1 MSTPTPSESNPA
13 SATSSTIGGYE
24 LLELLGKGGMGTVY
38 RAKTPAGAVV
48 AVKILAPHLTGNDVL
63 RSRFYLEAKLA
74 MGLEH
79 PNIVRAI
86 DVGED
91 NARHYLAME
100 FIDGESLNKRIAREG
115 AIPEPD
121 AIKITADVARALDK
135 AHAEGLVHRDVKPD
149 NILVT
154 KAGDV
159 KLTDLG
165 LAKKAEID
173 LDLTRTGKGLGTPH
187 FMAPEQFRDAKNVDP
202 RSDIYALGAT
212 LYVMVT
218 GRLPFRGNDP
228 LDTFMKKTKNL
239 YTPVEEILPG
249 VDPRILKVI
258 RSSMSADPEKRPRR
272 VGAIADYLEGR
283 IKKLPTSED
292 PQEWVEYVE
301 PTWYVKF
308 DDGQTGPSKLKGPES
323 TIRSYIARGKIGPGA
338 LASQHKRGPFQ
349 PLTAIPEFQDALQA
363 SLKATERALANPSTR
378 SGKFAPP
385 SSPSPSNN
393 LWIPFLL
400 TFSVGLVILMVAGW
414 LLLFQK

>member
-1 MSTPTPSESNPA
+1 MGKPTFSSQSETPSTRNRLCRVSYKEAETLSDSGKVRRRMSNPAPNESNPA

-38 RAKTPAGAVV
+38 RAKTPAGAIV

-63 RSRFYLEAKLA
+63 RSRFYLEARLA

-100 FIDGESLNKRIAREG
+100 FIDGESVNKRIAREG
-115 AIPEPD
+115 ALPEPD
-121 AIKITADVARALDK
+121 AIKIAAAVARALDK
-135 AHAEGLVHRDVKPD
+135 AHSEGLVHRDVKPD

-154 KAGDV
+154 KSGEV

-228 LDTFMKKTKNL
+228 S
-239 YTPVEEILPG
+239 TP
-249 VDPRILKVI
+249 
-258 RSSMSADPEKRPRR
+258 S
-272 VGAIADYLEGR
+272 
-283 IKKLPTSED
+283 
-292 PQEWVEYVE
+292 
-301 PTWYVKF
+301 
-308 DDGQTGPSKLKGPES
+308 
-323 TIRSYIARGKIGPGA
+323 
-338 LASQHKRGPFQ
+338 
-349 PLTAIPEFQDALQA
+349 
-363 SLKATERALANPSTR
+363 
-378 SGKFAPP
+378 
-385 SSPSPSNN
+385 
-393 LWIPFLL
+393 
-400 TFSVGLVILMVAGW
+400 
-414 LLLFQK
+414 